1 MRRLVMMSCV
11 FLTLSGGWLTVASEF
26 LKMERSTMVAVL
38 HIWAGFF
45 FLVIFPMY
53 SLDHIKAHAYRLR
66 SWSWVAASGIVQLVA
81 GIGLIL
87 SGVLLWLYGVE
98 TLSLSREVHI
108 LLTVVLAGSLLTHF
122 RAPK

>member
-1 MRRLVMMSCV
+1 MRRLVMISCV
-11 FLTLSGGWLTVASEF
+11 FLTLSGGWLMAASEF
-26 LKMERSTMVAVL
+26 LKVERSTMVAVL

-122 RAPK
+122 RAQK

>member
-1 MRRLVMMSCV
+1 
-11 FLTLSGGWLTVASEF
+11 
-26 LKMERSTMVAVL
+26 MERSTMVAVL
-38 HIWAGFF
+38 HIWVGFF

-53 SLDHIKAHAYRLR
+53 SLDHIKVHAYRLQ